1 MKRWITLSAI
11 CTLLVLIVGLG
22 YAGTSQGAGAATVA
36 ASQGPDP
43 TPPPD
48 DGGGAG
54 QYPDIYARCYDPGR
68 VFCCYDAHWNLIHC
82 RCTWDAHADGYR
94 WYPYH

>member
-22 YAGTSQGAGAATVA
+22 YVGTSQGAEAATVA

-43 TPPPD
+43 TPPT
-48 DGGGAG
+48 DGGGYG
-54 QYPDIYARCYDPGR
+54 YPDLYARCYDPGR
-68 VFCCYDAHWNLIHC
+68 IFCCYDVHWNVVHC
-82 RCTWDAHADGYR
+82 RCTYDYNVDGYR
-94 WYPYH
+94 WRPY